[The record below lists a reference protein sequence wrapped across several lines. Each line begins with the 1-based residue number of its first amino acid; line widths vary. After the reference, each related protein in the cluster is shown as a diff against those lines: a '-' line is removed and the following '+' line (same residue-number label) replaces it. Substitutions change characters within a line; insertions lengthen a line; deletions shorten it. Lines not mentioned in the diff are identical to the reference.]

1 MNKRNDWIFIATLA
15 AYSLL
20 FWQQEPGLNFLFMT
34 CILLGGLIL
43 RDKSVIRNKYWIIT
57 ATSAVIASCC
67 VAWYGNALSVIA
79 NFMALVI
86 TAAFSLHRG
95 NSLFAAWLLGLLNG
109 ITAAAFIIIAFAERA
124 GNMGGN
130 REAPKT
136 KLKKMMLL
144 GAVAVVGIIFFCLY
158 RGSSVLFESLTDQ
171 IDFSFISVFWCIFMI
186 GGAVALFGFYRQQQF
201 EPLSSWDRNL
211 PMNLEA
217 KERTGLFDRLMS
229 PDSEYFT
236 GIALFGLLNFLLLI
250 VNGLDV
256 AFLVGGTECLPK
268 DVTYS
273 QYVHQGINTLI
284 LSILF
289 ATALILV
296 WFRNYHSNSPSYKK
310 IRLLVLF
317 WIFQNMFMIAITIFR
332 NHDYIF
338 VYGIT
343 YKRIGV
349 DVYLFLALAGLTL
362 VFWKILQQ
370 KSNAFVSKYFG
381 WVCFGVLIAATPV
394 NWDRI
399 VFNYNSKLQHRLD
412 MLYANSLS
420 YISLPDQH
428 KYKAD
433 KYVLT
438 PSEHSDLQAK
448 TFDFLSH
455 HRYLHDNGWW
465 QSYNLATTGVF
476 DELMAMNLA
485 KDSMI
490 YAGTCESKS
499 IYYFPCY
506 AEITGLTMFNSDLTS
521 IGEVPKY
528 EHLQKLDLR
537 YNEELTSIYGIEH
550 CTKLQ
555 HLDLRGTHVK
565 SYASLM
571 LMPQLR
577 VLYVDYLDAETEAD
591 LHTMNPDLTIQYY

>member
-1 MNKRNDWIFIATLA
+1 MIKRNDWIFLATLT
-15 AYSLL
+15 AYSFL
-20 FWQQEPGLNFLFMT
+20 FWQQEPGLNFLLMT
-34 CILLGGLIL
+34 CILIGGLIL
-43 RDKSVIRNKYWIIT
+43 RDKSVIRSRYWIIT
-57 ATSAVIASCC
+57 ASSAVIASFC

-79 NFMALVI
+79 NFTALVI
-86 TAAFSLHRG
+86 TAAFSLHRN

-109 ITAAAFIIIAFAERA
+109 VTAAAFIIIAFAERA

-136 KLKKMMLL
+136 KLKKLMLL

-171 IDFSFISVFWCIFMI
+171 IDFSFISVFWCVFMI
-186 GGAVALFGFYRQQQF
+186 AGAVALFGFYRQQKF
-201 EPLSSWDRNL
+201 ELISVWDRNL

-229 PDSEYFT
+229 LDSEYFT

-296 WFRNYHSNSPSYKK
+296 WFRNYHSANPSYRK
-310 IRLLVLF
+310 IRLLVLL
-317 WIFQNMFMIAITIFR
+317 WIFQNMFMIAITILR

-349 DVYLFLALAGLTL
+349 DVYLLLALAGLAL
-362 VFWKILQQ
+362 VFRKIVQQ

-399 VFNYNSKLQHRLD
+399 VFSYNSKLQHRLD
-412 MLYANSLS
+412 MMYANSLS

-428 KYKAD
+428 KYKTGN
-433 KYVLT
+433 YVLT
-438 PSEHSDLQAK
+438 PREYSELQSK
-448 TFDFLSH
+448 TFEFLSH
-455 HRYLHDNGWW
+455 HRYLHENGMW
-465 QSYNLATTGVF
+465 QSYNLATTAVY
-476 DELMAMNLA
+476 DELITMNLA
-485 KDSMI
+485 KDSVVH
-490 YAGTCESKS
+490 AGKSESGS
-499 IYYFPCY
+499 IYFFPCY
-506 AEITGLTMFNSDLTS
+506 AEITGLTFFSSDLTS
-521 IGEVPKY
+521 IGEVSEY
-528 EHLQKLDLR
+528 QQLRALDLR
-537 YNEELTSIYGIEH
+537 YNEELKSISGIEK
-550 CTKLQ
+550 CVNLQ
-555 HLDLRGTHVK
+555 EIDLRGTHVT
-565 SYASLM
+565 SYAPLM

-577 VLYVDYLDAETEAD
+577 VLYVDYLDAETED
-591 LHTMNPDLTIQYY
+591 NLRTLNPNLSIQH